1 MKIENIFRK
10 IPEFSN
16 IVLDT
21 ILFES
26 KYPVM
31 FTCKNK
37 GDLYKSAKNE
47 TPDTCDTEGSERV
60 REKFRGTF
68 RTGTD
73 D

>member
-1 MKIENIFRK
+1 MEMKIENVFRK

-31 FTCKNK
+31 FTCKK
-37 GDLYKSAKNE
+37 
-47 TPDTCDTEGSERV
+47 
-60 REKFRGTF
+60 
-68 RTGTD
+68 
-73 D
+73 

>member
-1 MKIENIFRK
+1 MKIENVFRK

-16 IVLDT
+16 IVLDI

-37 GDLYKSAKNE
+37 GDLYLFICCLVTVSYTHLRAHE
-47 TPDTCDTEGSERV
+47 T
-60 REKFRGTF
+60 
-68 RTGTD
+68 
-73 D
+73 

>member
-1 MKIENIFRK
+1 MEMKIENVFRK

-31 FTCKNK
+31 STCKNK
-37 GDLYKSAKNE
+37 GDL
-47 TPDTCDTEGSERV
+47 
-60 REKFRGTF
+60 
-68 RTGTD
+68 
-73 D
+73 

>member
-1 MKIENIFRK
+1 MEMKIENVFRK

-31 FTCKNK
+31 FTCKIK
-37 GDLYKSAKNE
+37 EICICLFA
-47 TPDTCDTEGSERV
+47 V
-60 REKFRGTF
+60 L
-68 RTGTD
+68 
-73 D
+73 